1 MTKGREFR
9 SGCSKARSSVC
20 QPEIESLVSMP
31 IGDSQHGLQVR
42 VVQML
47 AGAALLIMW
56 QVSVVEDF

>member
-1 MTKGREFR
+1 
-9 SGCSKARSSVC
+9 
-20 QPEIESLVSMP
+20 MP